1 MSVDLQISDLE
12 ERFSDS
18 HNWDKDDKKE
28 FEDERRELLR
38 SLKNDERQHTPRILA
53 ML

>member
-1 MSVDLQISDLE
+1 MESQITDLE

-18 HNWDKDDKKE
+18 HEWDKNDKKE
-28 FEDERRELLR
+28 FEADCRELLK
-38 SLKNDERQHTPRILA
+38 SLKNDERQFTPRILA